1 MVGDLLACKSSS
13 SPLSVCVVMY
23 FSVAHLKLD
32 QIFVRLI
39 LGKLPKVVYSVA
51 TKAKQVRV
59 PGLNQLRGD
68 ASGRERK
75 MRKGK
80 KLFDSMQ

>member
-1 MVGDLLACKSSS
+1 M
-13 SPLSVCVVMY
+13 
-23 FSVAHLKLD
+23 
-32 QIFVRLI
+32 
-39 LGKLPKVVYSVA
+39 GKLPKVVYSVA

-75 MRKGK
+75 MRVGK
-80 KLFDSMQ
+80 KLFDSIDVIRFQQYSQKEKQD